1 MDQLHAFFAISLWN
15 LNLFSFILGMVY
27 TLMSVTIYSQKRLW
41 FQVVLY
47 VAAVGFY
54 YYLKAELK

>member
-1 MDQLHAFFAISLWN
+1 
-15 LNLFSFILGMVY
+15 
-27 TLMSVTIYSQKRLW
+27 LW

-54 YYLKAELK
+54 YYLKAELKWPN